1 MAWPTSI
8 GPIAPSIAQMRRLG
22 IALLATALLLLAPA
36 PAHAE
41 IEDYAS
47 YDPSAK
53 CHPKPFAG
61 TQQLGRWVARK
72 HGGGY
77 IGTGRPCRRKDGPT
91 SDHQTGR
98 AFDWS
103 VDATK
108 ARDRARVKTFLRR
121 IFAEDRAGNTDALAR
136 RMGIAYV
143 IWNDRMYP
151 AWTRFRAEPYLSS
164 SCPRKRTCSQTLRHR
179 DHVHVSLSKA
189 GARARTVAR

>member
-1 MAWPTSI
+1 
-8 GPIAPSIAQMRRLG
+8 MRRLG
-22 IALLATALLLLAPA
+22 IALVAAALLLATPA

-47 YDPSAK
+47 YDPSTT

-61 TQQLGRWVARK
+61 TKMLGRWVARQ

-77 IGTGRPCRRKDGPT
+77 IGFGRACSRKDGPT
-91 SDHQTGR
+91 SDHHTGR
-98 AFDWS
+98 ALDWS

-108 ARDRARVKTFLRR
+108 ARDRKRVNAFLRTV
-121 IFAEDRAGNTDALAR
+121 FEPDRAGNRDALAR
-136 RMGIAYV
+136 RMGIAYI

-151 AWTRFRAEPYLSS
+151 AWDEFRAQPYLSS
-164 SCPRKRTCSQTLRHR
+164 SCPTRRKCSKTLRHR

-189 GARARTVAR
+189 GAKARTSWYERRG